1 MAKKIYRL
9 QSNKMI
15 GGVCAGLADYLEIDA
30 TLIRLLFVAVGLV
43 TALFPM
49 FLFYIIAWI
58 IVPVREEVAEIRKTE
73 KPKEIPQKAS
83 RSRPGLD

>member
-30 TLIRLLFVAVGLV
+30 TLIRLLFVAVGLL

-58 IVPVREEVAEIRKTE
+58 IVPIREEVAEIRKSEKTE
-73 KPKEIPQKAS
+73 KDTPKSE
-83 RSRPGLD
+83 

>member
-15 GGVCAGLADYLEIDA
+15 GGVCAGLADYLDIDA
-30 TLIRLLFVAVGLV
+30 TLIRLLFVAVGLL

-49 FLFYIIAWI
+49 FIFYIIAWV
-58 IVPVREEVAEIRKTE
+58 IVPVKEEVNEVRKADKT
-73 KPKEIPQKAS
+73 KDSQAKT
-83 RSRPGLD
+83 

>member
-1 MAKKIYRL
+1 MTKKIHRL

-15 GGVCAGLADYLEIDA
+15 GGVCAGLADYLDIDA
-30 TLIRLLFVAVGLV
+30 TLIRLLFVAVGLL

-58 IVPVREEVAEIRKTE
+58 IVPVKDEVVEIRKNDKA
-73 KPKEIPQKAS
+73 KPEDKKA
-83 RSRPGLD
+83 

>member
-30 TLIRLLFVAVGLV
+30 TLIRLLFVAVGLL

-49 FLFYIIAWI
+49 FVFYIIAWI
-58 IVPVREEVAEIRKTE
+58 IVPLKDEVAEIKKSGKTE
-73 KPKEIPQKAS
+73 NKTKK
-83 RSRPGLD
+83 R

>member
-15 GGVCAGLADYLEIDA
+15 GGVCAGLADYLDIDA
-30 TLIRLLFVAVGLV
+30 TLIRLLFVAVGLL

-49 FLFYIIAWI
+49 FFFYIIAWI
-58 IVPVREEVAEIRKTE
+58 IVPVKDEVIEIRKND
-73 KPKEIPQKAS
+73 KAKS
-83 RSRPGLD
+83 EDKTA

>member
-15 GGVCAGLADYLEIDA
+15 GGVCAGLADYLDIDA
-30 TLIRLLFVAVGLV
+30 TLIRLLFVAVGLL

-58 IVPVREEVAEIRKTE
+58 IVPAKDEVIEIRKND
-73 KPKEIPQKAS
+73 KAKS
-83 RSRPGLD
+83 TD

>member
-30 TLIRLLFVAVGLV
+30 TLIRLLFVAVGLL

-58 IVPVREEVAEIRKTE
+58 IVPIREEVVEIRKSDKTE
-73 KPKEIPQKAS
+73 KDTPKSQ
-83 RSRPGLD
+83 

>member
-1 MAKKIYRL
+1 MSKKIYRL

-15 GGVCAGLADYLEIDA
+15 GGVCAGLADYLDIDA
-30 TLIRLLFVAVGLV
+30 TLIRLLFVAVGLL

-58 IVPVREEVAEIRKTE
+58 IVPVKDEVIEIRKNDKA
-73 KPKEIPQKAS
+73 KPT
-83 RSRPGLD
+83 D